1 MTEQEY
7 LTKRDN
13 LFKTIANCS
22 FASYNFFH
30 SGMDELT
37 YEAGLCVEIIMNKL
51 CVHRQAEFPIYY
63 KGIASSVKRRM
74 DLVVEDSELGFV
86 VCELKAV
93 ERVGDVHRHQL
104 WSYMKL
110 ILCLFLFAMPIS
122 LKGQAVSKSV
132 ESYYSTNDNKTDTV
146 CTVRYSIC
154 NNTRQKIVVMFTD
167 DNVTSLPMQ
176 KILHRKCYKRY
187 GDFCIAMFVG
197 DNVQNW
203 SKYINVPE
211 FFIKFIEPEQHFDI
225 SVHMTNTDTS

>member
-110 ILCLFLFAMPIS
+110 MNIHLGMLINFSP
-122 LKGQAVSKSV
+122 KGVYY
-132 ESYYSTNDNKTDTV
+132 ESYELNEETG
-146 CTVRYSIC
+146 
-154 NNTRQKIVVMFTD
+154 
-167 DNVTSLPMQ
+167 
-176 KILHRKCYKRY
+176 KCDR
-187 GDFCIAMFVG
+187 V
-197 DNVQNW
+197 
-203 SKYINVPE
+203 
-211 FFIKFIEPEQHFDI
+211 
-225 SVHMTNTDTS
+225 